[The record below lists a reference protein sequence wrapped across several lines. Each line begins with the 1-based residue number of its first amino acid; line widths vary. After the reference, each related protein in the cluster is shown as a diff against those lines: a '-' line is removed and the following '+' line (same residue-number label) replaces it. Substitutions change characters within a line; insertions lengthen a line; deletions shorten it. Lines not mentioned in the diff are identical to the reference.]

1 VGPAEDIYTP
11 VTEMS
16 QAKSCN
22 ANAVREEADVLA

>member
-1 VGPAEDIYTP
+1 VGPAKGIYTP

-22 ANAVREEADVLA
+22 ANAVRDEADVFA